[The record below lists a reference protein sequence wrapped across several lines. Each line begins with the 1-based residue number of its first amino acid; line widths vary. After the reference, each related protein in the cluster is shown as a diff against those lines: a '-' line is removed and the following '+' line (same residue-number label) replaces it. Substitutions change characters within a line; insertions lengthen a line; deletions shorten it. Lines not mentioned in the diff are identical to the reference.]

1 MCASTKLLFC
11 FVTRHHVFAPRSF
24 CTYRCCTRFP
34 WVNTIAF
41 AIQPPQPDALAWNRH
56 TVQNASLPY
65 FLFARASS
73 AQHGLNL
80 FGILRRLPAS
90 KGSFVF
96 VGANIKLRIVHILH
110 HAAKTDQCSLAHSI
124 DANIVD
130 LRDLLAR
137 YVRKQNE
144 VTTRMRIERTIMTTK
159 EPNASFSSFI
169 YAKNK
174 VNQLCRGA
182 PFRALRV
189 RRALPQKRRRPPS
202 RRRRLVPKFRLQR
215 QKAQRRCPGGRRH
228 TMGSSETFL
237 RCSEPPV
244 VACLVDSSG
253 QRAFSYCR
261 RWPVGLLRCTVNGGL

>member
-130 LRDLLAR
+130 LRDR
-137 YVRKQNE
+137 FEHSGYG
-144 VTTRMRIERTIMTTK
+144 ER
-159 EPNASFSSFI
+159 FL
-169 YAKNK
+169 KN
-174 VNQLCRGA
+174 
-182 PFRALRV
+182 
-189 RRALPQKRRRPPS
+189 
-202 RRRRLVPKFRLQR
+202 
-215 QKAQRRCPGGRRH
+215 GGD
-228 TMGSSETFL
+228 
-237 RCSEPPV
+237 PPV
-244 VACLVDSSG
+244 AVAVWFRSSGCSVKKRSDGAQGVDDTRWVVLRHSCGVRSPPWLLVWWTAVDSEL
-253 QRAFSYCR
+253 F
-261 RWPVGLLRCTVNGGL
+261 PIVEGGL